1 MVLHRL
7 RYLADAFETARVKF
21 RFDRDPNDAMFL
33 ELAIA
38 GDATHIITLDTDL
51 LSLPTSHTDDGK
63 RFRQRLHRTAI
74 IRPGEFVVQYGS
86 VLSLR

>member
-7 RYLADAFETARVKF
+7 RYIGDEFDTAGIKF
-21 RFDRDPNDAMFL
+21 RLDRDPNDAMFV

-38 GDATHIITLDTDL
+38 GNATHIVSLDADL

-63 RFRQRLHRTAI
+63 RFRQRLGRRKILKPRDFLNQH
-74 IRPGEFVVQYGS
+74 E
-86 VLSLR
+86 SLLGTY